1 MNSNFNYKVGF
12 IGGGNMSTA
21 LIKGLKS
28 QDFDPKNIQVVE
40 LDDARREALAQSL
53 NVNVTHHL
61 KDIAQ
66 NDVIILAVK
75 PQQLKA
81 VAFELA
87 PFLKQQLII
96 SIAAGIRLSDLSRW
110 LNQYPKII
118 RAMPNTPAQIQLGM
132 TGLYAMPHVTEIEN
146 ETATQILNA
155 VGSTLWVE
163 SEVKLDAVT
172 AISGSGPAYVFYL
185 IEALQEAATALGL
198 TATQARALSIATF
211 SGASK
216 LAEVSTTP
224 IQTLREQVTSK
235 GGTTEQGLL
244 SLEASKVKQAIILA
258 AEQAEKRAKVLGDE
272 LGKI

>member
-1 MNSNFNYKVGF
+1 MSSNFNYKVGF

-118 RAMPNTPAQIQLGM
+118 RAMPNTPVQIQLGM

>member
-1 MNSNFNYKVGF
+1 MPPNINYKVGF

-21 LIKGLKS
+21 LIKGLKN
-28 QDFDPKNIQVVE
+28 QNFNPKNIQVVE
-40 LDDARREALAQSL
+40 LNDAKRDALAQSL
-53 NVNVTHHL
+53 NVNVTQNL

-81 VAFELA
+81 VAVGLA

-118 RAMPNTPAQIQLGM
+118 RAMPNTPAQIQLGI
-132 TGLYAMPHVTEIEN
+132 TGLYAMPLVTSIEN
-146 ETATQILNA
+146 ETATQILSA
-155 VGSTLWVE
+155 VGNTLWVE
-163 SEVKLDAVT
+163 TEAKLDAVT

-185 IEALQEAATALGL
+185 IEALQEAAISLGL
-198 TATQARALSIATF
+198 TPEQAQSLSIATF
-211 SGASK
+211 KGASQ
-216 LAEVSTTP
+216 LAETSTEP

-244 SLEASKVKQAIILA
+244 SLEDSKVKQAIILA
-258 AEQAEKRAKVLGDE
+258 AQQAEKRAKILGDE

>member
-1 MNSNFNYKVGF
+1 MSSNFNYKVGF

-53 NVNVTHHL
+53 NVNVTQHL

>member
-1 MNSNFNYKVGF
+1 MSSNFNYKVGF

-244 SLEASKVKQAIILA
+244 SLETSKVKQAIILA

>member
-1 MNSNFNYKVGF
+1 MSSNFNYKVGF

>member
-1 MNSNFNYKVGF
+1 MSSNFNYKVGF

-28 QDFDPKNIQVVE
+28 QGFDPKNIQVVE

-53 NVNVTHHL
+53 NVNVTQHL
-61 KDIAQ
+61 KDITQ

-118 RAMPNTPAQIQLGM
+118 RAMPNTPVQIQLGM

>member
-1 MNSNFNYKVGF
+1 MNSNFNYKIGF

-28 QDFDPKNIQVVE
+28 QGFDPKNIQVVE

-53 NVNVTHHL
+53 NVNVTQHL

-87 PFLKQQLII
+87 PFLKHQLII

-146 ETATQILNA
+146 ETATQILSA

-224 IQTLREQVTSK
+224 IHTLREQVTSK

-258 AEQAEKRAKVLGDE
+258 AEQAEKRAKILGDE